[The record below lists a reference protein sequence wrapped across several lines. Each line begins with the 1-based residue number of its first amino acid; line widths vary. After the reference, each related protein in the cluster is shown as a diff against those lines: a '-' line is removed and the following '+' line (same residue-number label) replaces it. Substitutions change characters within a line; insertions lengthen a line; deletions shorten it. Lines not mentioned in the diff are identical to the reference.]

1 MSRPFSLEHLR
12 APCFLTLGIREAL
25 SPVRSL
31 GRIPLLLAEV
41 FLPRVDPTA
50 ASLPPCPGRA
60 ELSCCDRLPPP
71 CLWRPLPR
79 SCSDF
84 FLWSICSFEAAWP
97 ALTFKTLFPRHCYLP
112 SAAASRERFSVVL
125 NIRSPFSAA
134 AFPIPPTAD
143 NLHPTLPLRC
153 SFESSLSESV
163 FCLHPPEDAAAV
175 SHRTVSDPQARGPL
189 TQPRPPF
196 PSATLGF
203 SPVFLGTHPSSAEE
217 TVPRGRKEV
226 WVFLAPPALHLG
238 LSASHPQRPG
248 ICRPVPWCPQLG
260 WPRALASL
268 QCVSLPVWS

>member
-1 MSRPFSLEHLR
+1 MTPCGCRCLSRPFSLEYLR

-84 FLWSICSFEAAWP
+84 FLRNICSFEAARP
-97 ALTFKTLFPRHCYLP
+97 AALTFKTLFPRHCYLP

-134 AFPIPPTAD
+134 AFPIPPLLITC
-143 NLHPTLPLRC
+143 TPL
-153 SFESSLSESV
+153 
-163 FCLHPPEDAAAV
+163 
-175 SHRTVSDPQARGPL
+175 
-189 TQPRPPF
+189 F
-196 PSATLGF
+196 P
-203 SPVFLGTHPSSAEE
+203 
-217 TVPRGRKEV
+217 
-226 WVFLAPPALHLG
+226 
-238 LSASHPQRPG
+238 
-248 ICRPVPWCPQLG
+248 
-260 WPRALASL
+260 
-268 QCVSLPVWS
+268 